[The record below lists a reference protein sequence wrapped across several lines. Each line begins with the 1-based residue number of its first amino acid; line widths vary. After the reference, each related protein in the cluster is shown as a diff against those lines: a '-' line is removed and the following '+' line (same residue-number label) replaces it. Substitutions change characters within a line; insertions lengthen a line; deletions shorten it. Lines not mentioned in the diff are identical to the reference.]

1 MLHLTTRARA
11 TMRPQHAVRPL
22 NRIALLETALL
33 GALAALLLLDAER
46 GVLSYYINPRYT
58 GLVLAGAVA
67 LLGLAAARVTALFDA
82 HRPRANHAL
91 GYVLLGLPLFF
102 GAFFPAQPLGSD
114 RLASH
119 GIGLVGLGGNPRWN
133 SLPASTDTRTWTLLD
148 WSNALYGQGAR
159 LLGARVQVV
168 GFVFHGAA
176 GAGGAFDVARYV
188 VTCCVADSACIGLP
202 VVWRGRRALRN
213 DSWVSVTGRIGQ
225 VRVSG
230 TRQPAIIASAVTAI
244 AQPAN
249 PYLSP

>member
-1 MLHLTTRARA
+1 MPR
-11 TMRPQHAVRPL
+11 QHAARPL

-33 GALAALLLLDAER
+33 SALAVLLLLDAQR
-46 GVLSYYINPRYT
+46 GILSYYINPRYT
-58 GLVLAGAVA
+58 GLVVLGAVA
-67 LLGLAAARVTALFDA
+67 LLGLAAARVPALFAA
-82 HRPRANHAL
+82 HRPRANHTL

-133 SLPASTDTRTWTLLD
+133 RLPVSTDTRTWTLLD

-159 LLGARVQVV
+159 LVGARVQVV
-168 GFVFHGAA
+168 GFVFHGRAA
-176 GAGGAFDVARYV
+176 RAGGAFDVARYV

-202 VVWRGRRALRN
+202 VVWHYRTTLRD

-225 VRVSG
+225 VRVTG
-230 TRQPAIIASAVTAI
+230 TRQLAIIANAVTAI
-244 AQPAN
+244 PQPAN

>member
-1 MLHLTTRARA
+1 MLHLTARA
-11 TMRPQHAVRPL
+11 PATLRPLRPL

-33 GALAALLLLDAER
+33 SALAVLLLLDAER

-58 GLVLAGAVA
+58 GLVLVGAVA
-67 LLGLAAARVTALFDA
+67 LLGLAAARVPALFAA
-82 HRPRANHAL
+82 HRPRANHTL

-159 LLGARVQVV
+159 LVGARVQVV
-168 GFVFHGAA
+168 GFVFHRGAA
-176 GAGGAFDVARYV
+176 RAGDAFDVARFV

-202 VVWRGRRALRN
+202 VVWRHRTTLHN
-213 DSWVSVTGRIGQ
+213 DSWVSVTGRIGRA
-225 VRVSG
+225 VVNG
-230 TRQPAIIASAVTAI
+230 TRQPAIIATVVTAI

>member
-1 MLHLTTRARA
+1 MLHLTARVPA
-11 TMRPQHAVRPL
+11 TVRRLRPL

-33 GALAALLLLDAER
+33 GALAILLLLDVER

-58 GLVLAGAVA
+58 GLVLAGAVV
-67 LLGLAAARVTALFDA
+67 LLGLAAARVLALFDA
-82 HRPRANHAL
+82 HRPRANHTLSYAL
-91 GYVLLGLPLFF
+91 LVLPLFF
-102 GAFFPAQPLGSD
+102 GAFFPAQPLRSD

-148 WSNALYGQGAR
+148 WSNALYAPGAR

-168 GFVFHGAA
+168 GFVFHGGAA
-176 GAGGAFDVARYV
+176 RAGGAFDVARYV

-202 VVWRGRRALRN
+202 VVWHRRTTLRN
-213 DSWVSVTGRIGQ
+213 DSWVSVTGRIGWAM
-225 VRVSG
+225 VNG
-230 TRQPAIIASAVTAI
+230 ARQPAIVASAVTAI

>member
-1 MLHLTTRARA
+1 MLHLTARA
-11 TMRPQHAVRPL
+11 PAPVRPLRPL
-22 NRIALLETALL
+22 NRIALLESTLL
-33 GALAALLLLDAER
+33 GALAVLLLLDAER

-58 GLVLAGAVA
+58 GLVLVGAVV
-67 LLGLAAARVTALFDA
+67 LLGLAAARVPALFDA
-82 HRPRANHAL
+82 HPQRANHTL

-102 GAFFPAQPLGSD
+102 GAFFPAQPLGSE

-119 GIGLVGLGGNPRWN
+119 GIGLVGLGGDPRWN

-148 WSNALYGQGAR
+148 WSNALYGQDAR

-168 GFVFHGAA
+168 GFVFHGGAA
-176 GAGGAFDVARYV
+176 RAGGAFDVARYV

-202 VVWRGRRALRN
+202 VVWRGQTVLRN
-213 DSWVSVTGRIGQ
+213 DSWVSVTGHIGWAA
-225 VRVSG
+225 VNR

-244 AQPAN
+244 AQPVN

>member
-1 MLHLTTRARA
+1 MPR
-11 TMRPQHAVRPL
+11 QHAARPL

-33 GALAALLLLDAER
+33 SALAVLLLLDAQR
-46 GVLSYYINPRYT
+46 GILSYYINPRYT
-58 GLVLAGAVA
+58 GLVVLGAVA
-67 LLGLAAARVTALFDA
+67 LLGLAAARVPARFDA
-82 HRPRANHAL
+82 YPPRANRSL
-91 GYVLLGLPLFF
+91 SYVLLGLPLFF

-168 GFVFHGAA
+168 GFVFHGGVAR
-176 GAGGAFDVARYV
+176 AGGAFDVARYV

-202 VVWRGRRALRN
+202 VVWRGQTVLRN

-225 VRVSG
+225 ARVNG
-230 TRQPAIIASAVTAI
+230 TRRPAIIASAVTAI
-244 AQPAN
+244 PQPAN